1 MKRARFTR
9 EARTEFLAQTACYET
24 LRAGLGARLCKE
36 IEQTALLAAKFP
48 GHGKPGPAGT
58 RCRLVAGLPFKRFDT
73 EAELGTLIHAIA
85 GDQQRP
91 EYWLS
96 RVGRDDG

>member
-1 MKRARFTR
+1 
-9 EARTEFLAQTACYET
+9 
-24 LRAGLGARLCKE
+24 
-36 IEQTALLAAKFP
+36 
-48 GHGKPGPAGT
+48 
-58 RCRLVAGLPFKRFDT
+58 VAGLPFKRFDT